1 MLHDPYAESRSLK
14 AVKLAERALQY
25 ADTAAHS
32 RRAVSERTRLA
43 FMTGD
48 KEDVEQYAA
57 RLRQEPVPDIVV
69 EIVRAQN
76 AIASGQY
83 GALTRIPT
91 LTLVSHDRQS
101 S

>member
-1 MLHDPYAESRSLK
+1 
-14 AVKLAERALQY
+14 VKLAERALQY

-43 FMTGD
+43 FMAGD
-48 KEDVEQYAA
+48 KEEVEHYAA

-83 GALTRIPT
+83 GSTITRASLTT
-91 LTLVSHDRQS
+91 HLHLRQLS
-101 S
+101 

>member
-1 MLHDPYAESRSLK
+1 LFK

-43 FMTGD
+43 FMIGN
-48 KEDVEQYAA
+48 KEEVEQYAA

-76 AIASGQY
+76 AIASGQSRVLESRRTS
-83 GALTRIPT
+83 LTI
-91 LTLVSHDRQS
+91 QS
-101 S
+101 LKATIVRP